1 MILQFVFAA
10 AYATAIGAE
19 NAIVTLRSSE
29 VTLGEALSKLY
40 ESNPDYVEVL
50 QKSGLFTDGEL
61 VAMFISDSNFLT
73 TDSTLVDGN
82 QIKVLSRI
90 IGG

>member
-1 MILQFVFAA
+1 MILQFVFAS
-10 AYATAIGAE
+10 AYATVIGAE
-19 NAIVTLRSSE
+19 NTIVTLHSSK

-40 ESNPDYVEVL
+40 ESNPDYVEAL
-50 QKSGLFTDGEL
+50 QKSGLFKDGEL
-61 VAMFISDSNFLT
+61 VAMFISDNNLLT